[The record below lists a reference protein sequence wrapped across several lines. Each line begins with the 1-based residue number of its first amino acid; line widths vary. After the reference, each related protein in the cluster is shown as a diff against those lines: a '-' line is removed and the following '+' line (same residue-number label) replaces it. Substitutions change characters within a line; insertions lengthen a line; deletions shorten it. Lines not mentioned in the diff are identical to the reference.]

1 MIRSLIVAFAFIL
14 CGTPAAQSTL
24 EPCREAGDPYHAAVN
39 QVIDKVVAKPSR
51 LQLTTFP
58 SFQTES
64 GIRLVGS
71 DVYFVEFQSSYW
83 GDSVAEEGGGS
94 YHMDFRKPRP
104 ITKVRRA
111 PLGAAAAERIHRVFT
126 KAIMESKGPGPGGLD
141 GVAYVFA
148 APGGKCGGT
157 WSPDPQ
163 SRNGRLVQIMD
174 RLARHASF
182 TAPLDLA
189 RSEKSLLRLL
199 SEIEGP

>member
-1 MIRSLIVAFAFIL
+1 MEYYCSHGELSASLKMIRSLIVSFAFIL

-83 GDSVAEEGGGS
+83 GDSVAEDGGGS

-111 PLGAAAAERIHRVFT
+111 PLGAAAGHGRQILNQEMGAWFRLWFDWRVT
-126 KAIMESKGPGPGGLD
+126 QA
-141 GVAYVFA
+141 
-148 APGGKCGGT
+148 
-157 WSPDPQ
+157 SP
-163 SRNGRLVQIMD
+163 
-174 RLARHASF
+174 RHWIWHEA
-182 TAPLDLA
+182 
-189 RSEKSLLRLL
+189 KS
-199 SEIEGP
+199 PFCDF